1 MQTRDAVSQNVKKKM
16 EHRGCDK
23 INHAVFGMDVFFV
36 HHLIH
41 PYLALLA
48 YIVVFE
54 SKTSPK
60 TVFKPFPE
68 NLGTPSDIIMNIYFI
83 GPISVRIHLNVKWF
97 SPTLLRVRKRHISE
111 V

>member
-48 YIVVFE
+48 YIVQSLKVKLRQKQFLNHFP
-54 SKTSPK
+54 KTSELQ
-60 TVFKPFPE
+60 V
-68 NLGTPSDIIMNIYFI
+68 
-83 GPISVRIHLNVKWF
+83 
-97 SPTLLRVRKRHISE
+97 TL
-111 V
+111 